1 MGVISCLALLVTLSY
16 CHAALATDC
25 QHVVLHQ
32 DNPESFRGEY
42 KTEQI
47 SVTFSA
53 IVESNDV
60 LSFVSVTLLEEEK
73 HLTTSLS
80 FPSSTDHHIPF
91 MDTHIVMAASRL
103 LHKTGCDIPP
113 KMSAI
118 YEDFANG
125 LFKCIR
131 SESPSQLHFSVM
143 YHVSVVGVAERK
155 CRGND
160 EDELC
165 TVPKSYEFGTELF
178 LCNEDI
184 EELFVEAK
192 EKANE
197 MKTQALSQTRF
208 KRGIS
213 GCSPES
219 YAQGMGLQGSDTCCC
234 GNYAGCCRY
243 AHLAC
248 CIHDIICKCCD
259 YWYCGWQCKKEPSC
273 D

>member
-1 MGVISCLALLVTLSY
+1 MSVLSCLALLVTLSY
-16 CHAALATDC
+16 CHAALDTDC

-32 DNPESFRGEY
+32 DNQESFRGEY
-42 KTEQI
+42 NTQQI

-53 IVESNDV
+53 RVEYNDV
-60 LSFVSVTLLEEEK
+60 LSFVSVTLLEKEKK

-80 FPSSTDHHIPF
+80 FPNSADRRIPF
-91 MDTHIVMAASRL
+91 MDTYIVTAASEL
-103 LHKTGCDIPP
+103 LREIGCHIPP

-125 LFKCIR
+125 LFACIK
-131 SESPSQLHFSVM
+131 SESPSQLRFSVM

-160 EDELC
+160 EDLC

-178 LCNEDI
+178 LCNEDM

-208 KRGIS
+208 KRS
-213 GCSPES
+213 CSFWWFPL
-219 YAQGMGLQGSDTCCC
+219 GWGLQGTDRCCC
-234 GNYAGCCRY
+234 GYYNGCCKF
-243 AHLAC
+243 ALHAC
-248 CIHDIICKCCD
+248 CVHDEICKCCGN
-259 YWYCGWQCKKEPSC
+259 WICGWNCIQAPTC
-273 D
+273 